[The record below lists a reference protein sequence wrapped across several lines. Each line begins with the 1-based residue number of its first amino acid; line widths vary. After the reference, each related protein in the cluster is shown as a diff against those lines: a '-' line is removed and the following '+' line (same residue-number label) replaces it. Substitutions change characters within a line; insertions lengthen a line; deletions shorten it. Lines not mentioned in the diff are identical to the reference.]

1 MGCLRKN
8 WGDASTT
15 RASLLKTVEKLKES
29 GVKNVVILGPSP
41 HWIDDLP
48 KLVFNAWRKT
58 LPHTIPDRL
67 AEGLMKPETRAVD
80 QQLAQIPGVNR
91 FLYVSVLQQICD
103 GDGCLTHVPGHRG
116 QLLTWDSG
124 HLTTEGAVF
133 LSRQL
138 LKAEVFNTH

>member
-1 MGCLRKN
+1 L
-8 WGDASTT
+8 A
-15 RASLLKTVEKLKES
+15 TVEKLKEF

-41 HWIDDLP
+41 HWTDDLP

-58 LPHTIPDRL
+58 LPRTIPDRL

-80 QQLAQIPGVNR
+80 QQLAHIPGVDT
-91 FLYVSVLQQICD
+91 FHYVSVLQQMCD
-103 GDGCLTHVPGHRG
+103 GDGCLTHVPGHSG
-116 QLLTWDSG
+116 QLITWDSG

-138 LKAEVFNTH
+138 LNAGVFTTH